1 MQNQTLLQNINLKS
15 TSKIPRLTHQML
27 EIDSD
32 KISIQNKNQI
42 AHLYPGYIGR
52 MVDYLESITV
62 IFKIICDRE
71 IGQHK

>member
-1 MQNQTLLQNINLKS
+1 
-15 TSKIPRLTHQML
+15 ML

-32 KISIQNKNQI
+32 KNISIQNKNQI

-62 IFKIICDRE
+62 IFKIIYDRE